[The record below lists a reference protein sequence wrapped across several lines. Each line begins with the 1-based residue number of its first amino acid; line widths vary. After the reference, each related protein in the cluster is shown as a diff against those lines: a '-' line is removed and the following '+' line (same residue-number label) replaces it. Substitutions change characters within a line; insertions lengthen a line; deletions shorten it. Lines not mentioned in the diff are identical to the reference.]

1 MCLALGL
8 RQRSH
13 FYRSERKR
21 YKKPKA
27 ILQTEALGL
36 EELKEK
42 VTFETPTH
50 RTASAFTNLSTTDTT
65 GHHPRSRK
73 HWIIPKPALDTQVR

>member
-1 MCLALGL
+1 MLSP
-8 RQRSH
+8 RSPTTLS
-13 FYRSERKR
+13 FLPVREEKIQ
-21 YKKPKA
+21 KA
-27 ILQTEALGL
+27 KGDFTNEALGL